1 MLTSKYFNQIYSI
14 IINITTQGDEVMSI
28 ERTELVKMGKHLAD
42 LRKSKKLTQM
52 QLADILDVS
61 NKTVSKW
68 EVGDIAPDITIL
80 LPLSD
85 VLGVSIEEIL
95 SGGEE
100 EGESRALSLYNKMTK
115 KKLIREI
122 IVFGIITIAIILL
135 IVMIENY
142 YRWDVTE
149 IHSETEDYAHGY
161 IIKDNKH
168 LKVIIDSVSL
178 INVDELKINSL
189 KYTLLLDNVPIY
201 QSERYCDGKYFVD
214 CLNPAVLYYEETDYI
229 GKNYNFEKILLN
241 IEYDVGNGNN
251 KYIDIYLTK

>member
-1 MLTSKYFNQIYSI
+1 MLTLKYFNQIYSI

-115 KKLIREI
+115 KKLIKEI
-122 IVFGIITIAIILL
+122 IVFGIITITIIFL
-135 IVMIENY
+135 IGMIENY

-161 IIKDNKH
+161 IIKDKDH
-168 LKVIIDSVSL
+168 LKVIIDSIAVASTGNFKTDY
-178 INVDELKINSL
+178 I
-189 KYTLLLDNVPIY
+189 KYTLLFENIIVY
-201 QSERYCDGKYFVD
+201 QIERNCDGKQFFE
-214 CLNPAVLYYEETDYI
+214 CLNPMTIFFEEESYKNKDY
-229 GKNYNFEKILLN
+229 NLDKIVLN
-241 IEYDVGNGNN
+241 IEYEKDNLK

>member
-1 MLTSKYFNQIYSI
+1 
-14 IINITTQGDEVMSI
+14 MSI

-122 IVFGIITIAIILL
+122 IVFGIITIAIIFL
-135 IVMIENY
+135 IGMIENY

-161 IIKDNKH
+161 IIKDNEH
-168 LKVIIDSVSL
+168 LKVIIDSIAIASPDDFKTDY
-178 INVDELKINSL
+178 I
-189 KYTLLLDNVPIY
+189 KYTLLFENNIVY
-201 QSERYCDGKYFVD
+201 QIERNCDGKQFFE
-214 CLNPAVLYYEETDYI
+214 CLNPMTIFFEEENYKRKDY
-229 GKNYNFEKILLN
+229 NLDKIVLN
-241 IEYDVGNGNN
+241 IEYKKDNLKEN
-251 KYIDIYLTK
+251 IDIYLKK

>member
-1 MLTSKYFNQIYSI
+1 
-14 IINITTQGDEVMSI
+14 
-28 ERTELVKMGKHLAD
+28 MGKHLAD

-122 IVFGIITIAIILL
+122 IVFGIITIAIIFL

-149 IHSETEDYAHGY
+149 IKSNEDNYAHGY

-168 LKVIIDSVSL
+168 LKVIIDSIAVASTDDFKTDY
-178 INVDELKINSL
+178 I
-189 KYTLLLDNVPIY
+189 KYTLLFENTIVY
-201 QSERYCDGKYFVD
+201 QKERNCDGKQFFE
-214 CLNPAVLYYEETDYI
+214 CLNPMTIFFEEESYKNKDY
-229 GKNYNFEKILLN
+229 NLDKIVLN
-241 IEYDVGNGNN
+241 IEYKKDNLK

>member
-149 IHSETEDYAHGY
+149 IHSKTEDYAHGY
-161 IIKDNKH
+161 IIKDNEH
-168 LKVIIDSVSL
+168 LKVIIDSIAVASTDDFKTDY
-178 INVDELKINSL
+178 I
-189 KYTLLLDNVPIY
+189 KYTLLFGNIIVY
-201 QSERYCDGKYFVD
+201 QKERNCDGKQFFE
-214 CLNPAVLYYEETDYI
+214 CLNPMTIFFEEESYKNKDY
-229 GKNYNFEKILLN
+229 NLDKIVLN
-241 IEYDVGNGNN
+241 IEYKKDNLKEN
-251 KYIDIYLTK
+251 IDIYLKK

>member
-115 KKLIREI
+115 RKLIREI
-122 IVFGIITIAIILL
+122 IVFGIITIAIIFL
-135 IVMIENY
+135 IGMIENY

-149 IHSETEDYAHGY
+149 IKSNGDNYAHGY
-161 IIKDNKH
+161 IIKDKDH
-168 LKVIIDSVSL
+168 LKIIIDSIVI
-178 INVDELKINSL
+178 INKDDFK
-189 KYTLLLDNVPIY
+189 
-201 QSERYCDGKYFVD
+201 
-214 CLNPAVLYYEETDYI
+214 TDYI
-229 GKNYNFEKILLN
+229 KYYLLFGDNVIYQKERNCEGKSFLNCLSPMTLFFEDSNYSKGKYDLEELTLG
-241 IEYDVGNGNN
+241 IEYTKDGKN